1 MAFIKRMEKTLKKT
15 ESGRIRLT
23 TRVKETRE
31 TCQTAGCSMQLWGSI
46 CLLLLASPSPATHA
60 RLVEICEGRSE
71 WVPSIQAFK
80 SCLVLSE
87 KQMTRH
93 SLISFDQLWSA
104 RRFKK
109 FEVAGRHL
117 VYRFCDLNLRFGL
130 HRVRL
135 SMHILRSVCLSQ
147 RIIRT
152 HPSHSPSHV
161 CHRMGL
167 CLCSGA
173 DPWSANGDI
182 TEIYW
187 DITFLQF
194 QPRHQASESI
204 ALCVQGTLQDLLEA
218 IELQIFE
225 YVRWTW
231 AFQMSSTS
239 WAASTHLHRSFTWKN
254 WTISRKKNRSWG
266 GSWAF
271 YVAEHR
277 IICGLPAWLSMP
289 SGEVKSKMGITEDQ
303 WRSAKKDYTDYTLQ
317 KHAKKKQDCKEPWTW
332 QPTKDVVNLLASRP
346 NSSAQSL
353 LMALLSA
360 LLHYALCTKTGFSR
374 RSASSN
380 TSDWTEPSART
391 SIHEPSGLNLL
402 WYPAFWGSHKVGRR
416 LQMMDLGCK

>member
-1 MAFIKRMEKTLKKT
+1 M
-15 ESGRIRLT
+15 
-23 TRVKETRE
+23 
-31 TCQTAGCSMQLWGSI
+31 
-46 CLLLLASPSPATHA
+46 
-60 RLVEICEGRSE
+60 
-71 WVPSIQAFK
+71 
-80 SCLVLSE
+80 
-87 KQMTRH
+87 
-93 SLISFDQLWSA
+93 D
-104 RRFKK
+104 
-109 FEVAGRHL
+109 
-117 VYRFCDLNLRFGL
+117 
-130 HRVRL
+130 
-135 SMHILRSVCLSQ
+135 
-147 RIIRT
+147 
-152 HPSHSPSHV
+152 
-161 CHRMGL
+161 L

-194 QPRHQASESI
+194 QPKASGIRKHCSLRARDTSRFARSDRTANFWICSLNLGISNVINELGSINSFAQVIHLEKLDNISEKKPELGRH
-204 ALCVQGTLQDLLEA
+204 
-218 IELQIFE
+218 
-225 YVRWTW
+225 
-231 AFQMSSTS
+231 
-239 WAASTHLHRSFTWKN
+239 
-254 WTISRKKNRSWG
+254 
-266 GSWAF
+266 SWAF